1 MVESSVTLVGVTRL
15 LIFIRAIRL
24 AGVFRFI
31 WHVEGLLS
39 RLAQLLLWHIKFVGL
54 LGKVR

>member
-1 MVESSVTLVGVTRL
+1 MVESSVTLAVTRL
-15 LIFIRAIRL
+15 HIFIRTIKL

-31 WHVEGLLS
+31 WHIEGLLS
-39 RLAQLLLWHIKFVGL
+39 GLAVLLLWHIKFVGL